1 MTLDPTRQPPFAI
14 PVYVVSSAGGAPSA
28 GLASEVATGG
38 TSVVVA
44 SGPIAGGYLTNPES
58 DAAQG
63 VTAENLY
70 VDPVGDPGSTDAAA
84 NGTTTSLAPGQTYQ
98 IPALPTGSSLKV
110 NAASSGHK
118 FTAVLFA

>member
-1 MTLDPTRQPPFAI
+1 MSDPTRAAAFAI
-14 PVYVVSSAGGAPSA
+14 PVYIATGGGGAPGA
-28 GLASEVATGG
+28 GLASEIATGG

-44 SGPIAGGYLTNPES
+44 SGPISGGYIANPAS

-70 VDPVGDPGSTDAAA
+70 VDPVGDPGATDADA
-84 NGTTTSLAPGQTYQ
+84 NGTTTALVPGQSYS
-98 IPALPTGSSLKV
+98 IPPLPAGSSLRA

-118 FTAVLFA
+118 FTVVLYS